1 MLVLDENLVA
11 SSWVSG
17 GSLGGGLDS
26 KIEEISLVSLE
37 ELSSI
42 EGFDANLAKE
52 LKDRAHTYLT
62 KLEEENQKKL
72 KEMGVDEYIEKKS
85 GLNHNQLLVLAEN
98 NILTRDELAD
108 LSSEELIEILKDSS
122 FEKSNA
128 DQIILSARE
137 HWFKD

>member
-1 MLVLDENLVA
+1 
-11 SSWVSG
+11 
-17 GSLGGGLDS
+17 
-26 KIEEISLVSLE
+26 
-37 ELSSI
+37 
-42 EGFDANLAKE
+42 
-52 LKDRAHTYLT
+52 
-62 KLEEENQKKL
+62 
-72 KEMGVDEYIEKKS
+72 MGVDEYIEKKS